1 MFSAFFKHAANRSRV
16 LYLQEALERRAGIQC
31 AGIVVHLHPA
41 ECRMNDRPHLIILA
55 QVDITHAAS
64 RFLQSDIEAFIE
76 G

>member
-1 MFSAFFKHAANRSRV
+1 MFSAFFKHAANHSRV
-16 LYLQEALERRAGIQC
+16 LYLQEALERC